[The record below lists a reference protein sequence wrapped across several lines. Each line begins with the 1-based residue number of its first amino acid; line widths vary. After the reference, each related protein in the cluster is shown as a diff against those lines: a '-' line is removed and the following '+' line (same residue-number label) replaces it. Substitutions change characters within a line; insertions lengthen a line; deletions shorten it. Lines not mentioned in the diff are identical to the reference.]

1 MLLNKSL
8 LTSAQ
13 IAAFAVAAV
22 APQAAHAVDGTINIT
37 GTINSSTCKINGA
50 NSPAAVNVVLPTV
63 STTALTA
70 AGAVAGRTAFS
81 IALTGCGA
89 LTKATT
95 FFEPGP
101 TVLADGNLKNAT
113 GSATGVEV
121 QLLNNDFSAIALNGA
136 TTAQNSQTVNLT
148 GGNGT
153 LGYYA
158 QYFANAAVGAGS
170 VSTSVQ
176 FSMIYQ

>member
-8 LTSAQ
+8 LTSSL

-22 APQAAHAVDGTINIT
+22 APAAHAVDGTINIT
-37 GTINSSTCKINGA
+37 GAISSSTCKINGA
-50 NSPAAVNVVLPTV
+50 NSPATIAVALPTV
-63 STTALTA
+63 ATTSLTA
-70 AGAVAGRTAFS
+70 AGAVAGRTGFN
-81 IALTGCGA
+81 IALTGCGS

-101 TVLADGNLKNAT
+101 TVMADGNLKNASGT
-113 GSATGVEV
+113 ATGVEV
-121 QLLNNDFSAIALNGA
+121 QLLNSDFSAIALNGA
-136 TTAQNSQTVNLT
+136 TTAQNSQSVNLT

-153 LGYYA
+153 LNYYA
-158 QYFANAAVGAGS
+158 QYFATAAAGAGS

>member
-8 LTSAQ
+8 LTSAL
-13 IAAFAVAAV
+13 IAAFAVAAI
-22 APQAAHAVDGTINIT
+22 APAAHAADGTINIT

-50 NSPAAVNVVLPTV
+50 NSPATVAVTLPTV
-63 STTALTA
+63 STTALNA
-70 AGAVAGRTAFS
+70 VGSVAGRTAFNL
-81 IALTGCGA
+81 ALTGCGA

-101 TVLADGNLKNAT
+101 TVQADGNLKNASGT
-113 GSATGVEV
+113 ATGVEV
-121 QLLNNDFSAIALNGA
+121 QLLNNDFSAIALNGSA
-136 TTAQNSQTVNLT
+136 SAQNSQSVTLAS
-148 GGNGT
+148 GAGT
-153 LGYYA
+153 LNYYA
-158 QYFANAAVGAGS
+158 QYFATAAAGAGT